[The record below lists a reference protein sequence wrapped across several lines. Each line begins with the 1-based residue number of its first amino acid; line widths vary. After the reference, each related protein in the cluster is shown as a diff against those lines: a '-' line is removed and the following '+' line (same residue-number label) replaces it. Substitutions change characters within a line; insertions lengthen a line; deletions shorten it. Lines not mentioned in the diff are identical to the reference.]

1 MAFGLDVEKRFYGLG
16 GKPIILYF
24 IQANQLG
31 EYGELW
37 GFRARIRGWISVWE
51 PSLWSLYFYCL
62 FCSSPSMCQ
71 PQPQPSRQL
80 LPASPRHPP
89 RLHSRSH
96 FCHFNGFGREWVM
109 RENFFIRSGTKDLKI
124 KLVEFASGEC
134 QNKLCSEELS
144 KKVDLISAVISLLSY
159 TFPQNILTTTFSLS
173 CWTFPQGLPA
183 TRCPSLS
190 LEWQA
195 VFYVGGGKTAR
206 ISPESCDKTL
216 RSSDLRE
223 ESWRRRVWIQRFP
236 LCGSGKFKHFG
247 DIKLGFFSYILQY
260 TTFQLFKTK
269 KYKVHKY
276 AKYVSNLQNPKNK
289 CKDV

>member
-1 MAFGLDVEKRFYGLG
+1 
-16 GKPIILYF
+16 
-24 IQANQLG
+24 
-31 EYGELW
+31 
-37 GFRARIRGWISVWE
+37 
-51 PSLWSLYFYCL
+51 
-62 FCSSPSMCQ
+62 MCQ

-183 TRCPSLS
+183 TRCQSLS

-195 VFYVGGGKTAR
+195 VFFMF
-206 ISPESCDKTL
+206 
-216 RSSDLRE
+216 E
-223 ESWRRRVWIQRFP
+223 EGRPLGYLQRVVTKPSGP
-236 LCGSGKFKHFG
+236 LISGKNRDDGVFG
-247 DIKLGFFSYILQY
+247 FNDFLSVVQVNLNILGILNWGFFHTSFNIQPFSYSKLRNI
-260 TTFQLFKTK
+260 
-269 KYKVHKY
+269 KYINMLNMSQIYKIPKIN
-276 AKYVSNLQNPKNK
+276 AKMYNY
-289 CKDV
+289 